1 MQVSLTLE
9 VPELPLQ
16 RENDVLL
23 IPLFGELGYTSQ
35 ELVQLNRCRIFLKVI
50 SLSDIVTGCGTKIRL
65 NCWNGNTDAL
75 WVSIYQW
82 PRQTRPTEDHWILW
96 RQALSRICSRSVSLR
111 TPLGLWL
118 PTATPTLFFDRNE
131 NRIYRRTAFGCFYY
145 RTTNQRASRQSMGR
159 YGFPQLAE
167 SIPATASPATAYQ
180 HGSMI
185 YFTGS
190 THQLPITHN
199 TVPSLL
205 DIIRTSSGT
214 NKWVLSNVEFRGD
227 YNRFVSLCSNKYV
240 NLQAVSDGWWF
251 VQRPT
256 RNGKLAYLDHGRM
269 RLFNWL
275 RGGPRSFGDT
285 IGVS

>member
-1 MQVSLTLE
+1 
-9 VPELPLQ
+9 
-16 RENDVLL
+16 
-23 IPLFGELGYTSQ
+23 
-35 ELVQLNRCRIFLKVI
+35 
-50 SLSDIVTGCGTKIRL
+50 
-65 NCWNGNTDAL
+65 
-75 WVSIYQW
+75 
-82 PRQTRPTEDHWILW
+82 
-96 RQALSRICSRSVSLR
+96 
-111 TPLGLWL
+111 
-118 PTATPTLFFDRNE
+118 
-131 NRIYRRTAFGCFYY
+131 
-145 RTTNQRASRQSMGR
+145 MGR

-240 NLQAVSDGWWF
+240 NLQAVSDGSYKDQHGTASWRISITGECDYLIGAA
-251 VQRPT
+251 VVPGPSEIQS
-256 RNGKLAYLDHGRM
+256 AY
-269 RLFNWL
+269 
-275 RGGPRSFGDT
+275 RSELLGLYGISLT
-285 IGVS
+285 LWAVRQ